1 MNQTKILFLP
11 SIENCEDTGEG
22 YECLDFDECDPDT
35 FLAKDEQ
42 AIADNLFQKRKKRN
56 LLELNLFGDITV
68 NTDKSPCKNPVHLC
82 CKKNKV
88 KVQPPPAPV
97 RCGVHNQ
104 FGLKR
109 GGVGVSFSYS
119 NGKPVTSQ
127 EGEWPHTCL
136 ILKIDKGLKRE
147 NLLGGA
153 SLIAPKVIVT
163 AAHIV
168 RYEHLHSETKAFD

>member
-35 FLAKDEQ
+35 FIAKKEQ
-42 AIADNLFQKRKKRN
+42 AIADNLFQKRN

-168 RYEHLHSETKAFD
+168 RYEHLHFKTKAFD